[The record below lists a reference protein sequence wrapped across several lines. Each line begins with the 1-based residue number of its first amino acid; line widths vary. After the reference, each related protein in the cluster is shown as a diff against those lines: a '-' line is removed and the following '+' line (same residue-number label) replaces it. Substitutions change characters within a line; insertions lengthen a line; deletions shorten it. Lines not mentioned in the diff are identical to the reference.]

1 MQTIDLE
8 IFKAPKDAFM
18 LEISEDWENAKDRKL
33 PYLNIAA
40 FLSDPSHVLAHVP
53 EDCEVIY
60 LYGPPLFT
68 WQKAIPQY
76 SVNKAMLEAIIL
88 LAPKRVYA
96 DMQFGIGVA
105 VACASHLLNIPC
117 KLYAHSDMIMFGMS
131 GEKYELTPMLVESI
145 IETQTAI
152 LKAATR

>member
-8 IFKAPKDAFM
+8 IFNPPKDAFV
-18 LEISEDWENAKDRKL
+18 LEISEDWENAKNRKL

-40 FLSDPSHVLAHVP
+40 FMSDPSHVLAHVP
-53 EDCEVIY
+53 DNADTLY

-68 WQKAIPQY
+68 WQTPIPQFM
-76 SVNKAMLEAIIL
+76 VNKAMLEAIIL
-88 LAPKRVYA
+88 LAPNKVYA
-96 DMQFGIGVA
+96 DMQFGIGIA
-105 VACASHLLNIPC
+105 VASTTHLLNIPC
-117 KLYAHSDMIMFGMS
+117 KLYANSDMIMFGMS

-152 LKAATR
+152 LKAATQ